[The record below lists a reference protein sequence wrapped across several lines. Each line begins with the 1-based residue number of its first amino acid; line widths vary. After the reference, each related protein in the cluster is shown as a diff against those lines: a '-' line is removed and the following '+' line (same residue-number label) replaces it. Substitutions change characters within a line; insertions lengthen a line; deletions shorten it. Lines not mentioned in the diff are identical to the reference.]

1 MPSRPSKKYILN
13 SLLEIYALNALPENF
28 LIPQCPLEIYPHDMW
43 WSILSSPLL
52 VDGDGDCWATINL
65 FEDRIE
71 WNGSGARMP
80 DHIEIP
86 LNEL

>member
-1 MPSRPSKKYILN
+1 MPSKKYV
-13 SLLEIYALNALPENF
+13 LNAF
-28 LIPQCPLEIYPHDMW
+28 LVNIVNAPKKYIQ

-52 VDGDGDCWATINL
+52 VDGDGDCWATIDL

-86 LNEL
+86 LNK

>member
-1 MPSRPSKKYILN
+1 MPSKKYV
-13 SLLEIYALNALPENF
+13 LNAF
-28 LIPQCPLEIYPHDMW
+28 LVNIVNAPKKYIQ

-52 VDGDGDCWATINL
+52 VDGDGDCWATIDL

-80 DHIEIP
+80 DHIDIP
-86 LNEL
+86 LNKL